1 MKIQDVTIY
10 SKEDKER
17 TPKIVR
23 FTTESGVIFTIHK
36 HMYYPNKYYP
46 ETWLISSIGI
56 CDNVDLNTD
65 DFEEAKVRGINHIKS
80 ILDKKI
86 MKYQSAVEELDKL
99 IEQV

>member
-1 MKIQDVTIY
+1 MKMQDVTIY
-10 SKEDKER
+10 SRADKER
-17 TPKIVR
+17 IPKIVR

-36 HMYYPNKYYP
+36 HMYYPD
-46 ETWLISSIGI
+46 TWLVSSTGI

-65 DFEEAKVRGINHIKS
+65 NFEEAKVRGIIQIKA

-86 MKYQSAVEELDKL
+86 MKYQSAIEELDKL

>member
-1 MKIQDVTIY
+1 MKMQDVTIY
-10 SKEDKER
+10 SRADKER

-36 HMYYPNKYYP
+36 HMYYPG
-46 ETWLISSIGI
+46 TWLISSVGI
-56 CDNVDLNTD
+56 CDNVDLKTD
-65 DFEEAKVRGINHIKS
+65 DFEEAKVRGITHIKA